1 MFARPLL
8 FVVFSED
15 GVRWGFLLAG
25 LLLSQVVVIVAVVV
39 ISVFD
44 EDGMCMS
51 CWAWDRSNWDGSK
64 VVRGHR
70 EVCSCAVG
78 GTLEDGLGDAPEVR
92 DREALPPVGVEGA
105 DLALATAKALHAR
118 SMSSCPPSLR

>member
-1 MFARPLL
+1 M
-8 FVVFSED
+8 
-15 GVRWGFLLAG
+15 LAG

-105 DLALATAKALHAR
+105 DLACEVDEFVSAHTEVAAVCDAHREVDFALKF
-118 SMSSCPPSLR
+118 PF

>member
-51 CWAWDRSNWDGSK
+51 CWAWDWSNWDGSK
-64 VVRGHR
+64 VVGGHR
-70 EVCSCAVG
+70 EGCSCAVR
-78 GTLEDGLGDAPEVR
+78 L
-92 DREALPPVGVEGA
+92 
-105 DLALATAKALHAR
+105 LHANNVKHFGR
-118 SMSSCPPSLR
+118 QSEPLGAI